1 MLAIVAPAAAIL
13 VRVGDVEV
21 QPLVAALKHAPVQ
34 LDGRPNPSL
43 TGGQV
48 RALRAQIARKDPG
61 RIAIAIVTPFSTKA
75 TGDLSEAISEQI
87 NRNGV
92 VVVVSGYNYHV
103 STTWGSGTG
112 AGNRLGTAVD
122 RPGDSLY
129 VQMQR
134 TIDSF
139 ARADARAGHPGANS
153 SEQNAPSPSQGQVTA
168 PTNTSN
174 GAPGS
179 SGSPSSSSGGGSG
192 GLIAALIGVAIVL
205 LVAAVPV
212 TKAVRRSMRSSH
224 WRKEEASD
232 VHAQAQA
239 DFIKL
244 GEDIG
249 ALDIDSSMPNASAAA
264 KEEYS
269 RAIDCYQDAEKRLQK
284 PDDNYQF
291 ERALDALKRGRAH
304 LQAAEQMFN
313 ASEQPAMA
321 GAHGASAQS
330 AESNGKMVDQLAALA
345 TLHERGEL
353 TDAEFDEQKRRLL
366 SG

>member
-48 RALRAQIARKDPG
+48 RALRARIARRDPG

-112 AGNRLGTAVD
+112 AGDRLGAAVD

-139 ARADARAGHPGANS
+139 ARADAKAGHPGANS
-153 SEQNAPSPSQGQVTA
+153 SEQNGPAPSQGQVTT

-179 SGSPSSSSGGGSG
+179 SGSPSGSSSSSGGGSG

-212 TKAVRRSMRSSH
+212 TRAVRRSMRSSH
-224 WRKEEASD
+224 WRKEEALD

-264 KEEYS
+264 KGGVQQG
-269 RAIDCYQDAEKRLQK
+269 D
-284 PDDNYQF
+284 
-291 ERALDALKRGRAH
+291 
-304 LQAAEQMFN
+304 
-313 ASEQPAMA
+313 
-321 GAHGASAQS
+321 
-330 AESNGKMVDQLAALA
+330 
-345 TLHERGEL
+345 
-353 TDAEFDEQKRRLL
+353 RLL
-366 SG
+366 PGRREATAETGRQLPVRARARRAEARPRTSPGRRAYVQRLRAAGHGRRARSQRLVPGEQRQDG